1 MSLSLSLA
9 PVGLVSPV
17 VVPTGP
23 ARAHVV
29 AQQKSSAIVLADK
42 EAEARIMA
50 VVDSEPAKTR
60 GAAMCSQMAAANMR
74 RIRMPEEQ
82 GGMNP
87 FGPPGTQPSGLGWD
101 TSTGALAA
109 APRLCPPVPSMV

>member
-74 RIRMPEEQ
+74 RIRMRR
-82 GGMNP
+82 
-87 FGPPGTQPSGLGWD
+87 SR
-101 TSTGALAA
+101 AA
-109 APRLCPPVPSMV
+109 